1 MVLVKGYFHFLL
13 YFLCVLLFYR
23 ACDVDTHSK
32 MGLKYSN
39 RISLKGGSCMIVAK
53 FGGTS
58 LADAQQFEKV
68 GSIIKS
74 DPERRY
80 IVPSAPGKQ
89 HDKDE
94 KITDLLL
101 TCHQIVKDGSSCASV
116 FDRIRSRYLRIAS
129 DLKVDSDRLSKEL
142 DIAEE
147 KIQKGETRDYAAS
160 RGEFLNGLLLAA
172 YLDIPFVD
180 AAQVIRFDEEG
191 QLNQSATYNL
201 IREHV
206 APLHDAVVPGFY
218 GADEKGRIHVFS
230 RGGSDISGAL
240 VARGLNADTYENW
253 TDVSGFRTADPR
265 IIPDA
270 KFIQDMT
277 YRELR
282 ELSYM
287 GASVLHE
294 DAVFPVRLAGIPTNI
309 RNTNDPLHPGTMI
322 HYSPLRNGVTPIVTG
337 IAGRKGFSTVMI
349 EKDRMNTE
357 VGFGRKVLQVFEEC
371 HLNFEHLPTGIDAM
385 CVILPTASLAPHRDE
400 VMDKISRAVSPDQI
414 SIQDDM
420 AMLAIVGTGM
430 LRQFGTAAR
439 LFTAIAEH
447 GISIKTMLQT
457 PSELSIL
464 IGIDEHDLSK
474 AISALYDAFIRT

>member
-1 MVLVKGYFHFLL
+1 
-13 YFLCVLLFYR
+13 
-23 ACDVDTHSK
+23 
-32 MGLKYSN
+32 
-39 RISLKGGSCMIVAK
+39 MIVAK

-58 LADAQQFEKV
+58 LADARQFEKV
-68 GSIIKS
+68 ASIIKS
-74 DPERRY
+74 DSERRY

-101 TCHQIVKDGSSCASV
+101 TCHQIVKEGASCASV

-129 DLKVDSDRLSKEL
+129 DLGIASEQLSKEL
-142 DIAEE
+142 DIAET
-147 KIQKGETRDYAAS
+147 KIQQGETRDYAAS
-160 RGEFLNGLLLAA
+160 RGEFLNGLLLAT
-172 YLDIPFVD
+172 YLNIPFVD
-180 AAQVIRFDEEG
+180 AAKVIRFDKHG
-191 QLNQSATYNL
+191 HLNQNDTYNL

-206 APLHDAVVPGFY
+206 SPLHDAVVPGFY
-218 GADEKGRIHVFS
+218 GADEGGNIHVFS

-240 VARGLNADTYENW
+240 VARGLNADIYENW

-270 KFIQDMT
+270 KYIQDMT

-294 DAVFPVRLAGIPTNI
+294 DAVFPVRMAGIPTNI

-322 HYSPLRNGVTPIVTG
+322 HYSPMRNGATPIVTG

-349 EKDRMNTE
+349 EKDRMNSE
-357 VGFGRKVLQVFEEC
+357 IGFGRKVLQVFEEC
-371 HLNFEHLPTGIDAM
+371 NLNFEHLPTGIDAM
-385 CVILPTASLAPHRDE
+385 CVILPTACLTPHRDE
-400 VMDKISRAVSPDQI
+400 IMEKISQAVTPDQI
-414 SIQDDM
+414 TIQDEM
-420 AMLAIVGTGM
+420 AMVATVGTGM

-474 AISALYDAFIRT
+474 AISAIYDTFIRT

>member
-1 MVLVKGYFHFLL
+1 
-13 YFLCVLLFYR
+13 
-23 ACDVDTHSK
+23 
-32 MGLKYSN
+32 
-39 RISLKGGSCMIVAK
+39 MIVAK

-68 GSIIKS
+68 GAIIKS

-101 TCHQIVKDGSSCASV
+101 TCHQIVTTGSSCASV
-116 FDRIRSRYLRIAS
+116 FDRIRARYLRIAA
-129 DLKVDSDRLSKEL
+129 DLGVNNEKLVSEL
-142 DIAEE
+142 AIAQER
-147 KIQKGETRDYAAS
+147 IQGGETRDYAAS
-160 RGEFLNGLLLAA
+160 RGEYLNGLLLAA
-172 YLDIPFVD
+172 YLRIPFVD
-180 AAQVIRFDEEG
+180 AADVIRFEENG
-191 QLNQSATYNL
+191 NLDQNETYRL
-201 IREHV
+201 IEEHV
-206 APLHDAVVPGFY
+206 MPLHDAVIPGFY
-218 GADEKGRIHVFS
+218 GADRKGKVHVFS

-265 IIPDA
+265 VVPDA

-294 DAVFPVRLAGIPTNI
+294 DAVFPVRMAGIPTNI

-349 EKDRMNTE
+349 EKDRMNAE

-371 HLNFEHLPTGIDAM
+371 NLNFEHLPTGIDAM
-385 CVILPTASLAPHRDE
+385 CVILPTASLTPHRDE
-400 VMDKISRAVSPDQI
+400 IMDKISKVVSPDQI
-414 SIQDDM
+414 TIHDGL
-420 AMLAIVGTGM
+420 AMVATVGTGM
-430 LRQFGTAAR
+430 LKQFGTAAR
-439 LFTAIAEH
+439 LFTAIAEQ

-457 PSELSIL
+457 PTELSML
-464 IGIDEHDLSK
+464 IGIDEHDLTK
-474 AISALYDAFIRT
+474 AICAIYDAFIRT